1 MVFSLLLPLVFTEHQ
16 DRLIVIARRRKDR
29 DKKREQGVKEAPPE
43 SLLFI
48 ARGARK
54 EDVPHQRSFCVPQVS
69 RDKSLVQD
77 RVTSSVP

>member
-16 DRLIVIARRRKDR
+16 HRLIVIARRRKDKER
-29 DKKREQGVKEAPPE
+29 AQGVTEAPPE

-54 EDVPHQRSFCVPQVS
+54 EDVPRHRSLCVPQVF
-69 RDKSLVQD
+69 RDKSLVQSHKF
-77 RVTSSVP
+77 SSISS